1 MQKLNY
7 SELSGMDN
15 KQIDAKVKEI
25 RTELFNMRMQKA
37 ATGMEKP
44 HLVKVAKANIAR
56 LLTVKNSKG
65 NK

>member
-15 KQIDAKVKEI
+15 KQIDAKVKEM
-25 RTELFNMRMQKA
+25 RTDLFNMRMQKA
-37 ATGMEKP
+37 AAGLEKP
-44 HLVKVAKANIAR
+44 HAVRIAKGNIAR

-65 NK
+65 K